1 MSNDAAL
8 DQAAG
13 GAADRPGWHPAV
25 AWLTDRLA
33 AIPSVERVVLFGS
46 RARGDHG
53 PRPDIDLAVEAP
65 EASTEDRARMVELV
79 EDAPTLLAIDLVRLD
94 TAEPALRRRSRAKE
108 SCSTSETKLA
118 RASGC
123 TPACGR
129 RSRPRGRCETCPP
142 GDGRDTTRDPRLS
155 LSHG

>member
-94 TAEPALRRRSRAKE
+94 TAEPALRAAVAREGSVLHERDQAGQGERVHAGVRTSLAAPRKVRNLPARRRSRDHA
-108 SCSTSETKLA
+108 
-118 RASGC
+118 
-123 TPACGR
+123 
-129 RSRPRGRCETCPP
+129 
-142 GDGRDTTRDPRLS
+142 
-155 LSHG
+155 